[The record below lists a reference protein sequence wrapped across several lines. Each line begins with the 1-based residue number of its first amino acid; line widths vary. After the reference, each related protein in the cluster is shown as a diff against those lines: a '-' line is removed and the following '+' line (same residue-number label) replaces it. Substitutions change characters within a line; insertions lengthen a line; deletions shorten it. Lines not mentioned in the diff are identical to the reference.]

1 MKDYSNKI
9 IVTKGGNRFLVGRK
23 VNNGYNSYEI
33 IEDFDGLLGDNK
45 SCYKLN
51 ENCIDCE
58 FKGEIEND

>member
-33 IEDFDGLLGDNK
+33 IEDFDGVLGGKD
-45 SCYKLN
+45 YKLN